1 MIKTVRLAQWDGLM
15 PVLNQT
21 LMSAFGR
28 KGAFAPVL
36 MIWCIENLGTQVYV
50 TQTSVSDASDSLSVC
65 F

>member
-1 MIKTVRLAQWDGLM
+1 MRMGHTTGKAQGRFGTG
-15 PVLNQT
+15 PF
-21 LMSAFGR
+21 SPAAPGR